1 MKDGQQPKIDFILPT
16 DTSCCL
22 KSFTNQRGCWHLSEA
37 SQPSAQ
43 VTRKKSTSTAKNNTP
58 PRLLA
63 QRPKT
68 SLCPGVEMSL
78 VPLTDRNSD
87 ITGSKAQVSRLRG
100 EGAQSKRHLLNL
112 KACHQQFYFTRK
124 LTISHLSLLS
134 PAPQAMPFSL
144 CPNDRPK
151 LPRAIQAPEKVLR
164 TQARI

>member
-22 KSFTNQRGCWHLSEA
+22 KSFTNQRGCWHLPEA

-43 VTRKKSTSTAKNNTP
+43 VTQKKSTSTAKNNTP

-63 QRPKT
+63 QRTKT

-87 ITGSKAQVSRLRG
+87 ITDSKAQVSRLRG
-100 EGAQSKRHLLNL
+100 EGAQSKWHLLNL

-124 LTISHLSLLS
+124 LTISHLSLSYLQHHRQCLS
-134 PAPQAMPFSL
+134 LFVQMTDLISFLELYKP
-144 CPNDRPK
+144 PK
-151 LPRAIQAPEKVLR
+151 NS
-164 TQARI
+164 